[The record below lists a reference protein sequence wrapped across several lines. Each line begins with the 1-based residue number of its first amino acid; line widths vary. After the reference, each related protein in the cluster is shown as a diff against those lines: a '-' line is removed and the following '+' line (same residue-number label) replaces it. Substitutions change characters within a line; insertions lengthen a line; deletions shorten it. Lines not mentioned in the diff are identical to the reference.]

1 VDAGDE
7 QNAPDRQNDVG
18 NLEWETAE
26 MALNSINTNSGAMIA
41 LQNLNATNSELQ
53 VTQQRINTGKK
64 VGTAKDN
71 GAIWAMAKNQSS
83 TAGSLNAVK
92 DSLQRGQSTIDVAL
106 AAGDTVT
113 DLLGK
118 MKEKALAAS
127 DTSLNTASFNALQSD
142 FNSLRDQITK
152 AVTNAKFNGVSIAD
166 GSTTKLAFLANADGS
181 QFTVSAKTLS
191 LTGIGLSAAASF
203 TSAATAKT
211 MIDTVSKALGTA
223 TNKLAS
229 LGTSSTGLDTHLT
242 FVGKL
247 QDSLDAGVG
256 NLVDARPGKG
266 KRQAAVAANQAAA
279 GHPGVVDREP
289 VFVVDP
295 QPVPLSTA
303 YRASV
308 GKGGSSDPPF
318 FY

>member
-1 VDAGDE
+1 
-7 QNAPDRQNDVG
+7 
-18 NLEWETAE
+18 
-26 MALNSINTNSGAMIA
+26 MIA
-41 LQNLNATNSELQ
+41 LQNLNSTNNELQ

-64 VGTAKDN
+64 IASSKDN
-71 GAIWAMAKNQSS
+71 GAIWAMSKVQSS

-127 DTSLNTASFNALQSD
+127 DTSLNTASFNALKSD
-142 FNSLRDQITK
+142 FDSLRDQITK

-166 GSTTKLAFLANADGS
+166 GSTTKLAFLANSDGS

-203 TSAATAKT
+203 TTAATAKT

-256 NLVDARPGKG
+256 NLVDADLAKESAKLQSLQTKQQLGI
-266 KRQAAVAANQAAA
+266 QALSIANQSTSSI
-279 GHPGVVDREP
+279 
-289 VFVVDP
+289 
-295 QPVPLSTA
+295 LSLF
-303 YRASV
+303 R
-308 GKGGSSDPPF
+308 
-318 FY
+318 

>member
-1 VDAGDE
+1 VDTGDE

-18 NLEWETAE
+18 HLEWELAE

-71 GAIWAMAKNQSS
+71 GAIWAMAKGQSS
-83 TAGSLNAVK
+83 TANSLNAVK

-127 DTSLNTASFNALQSD
+127 DTSLNTSSFNALKSD

-166 GSTTKLAFLANADGS
+166 GSTTKLAFLANSDGS
-181 QFTVSAKTLS
+181 QFTVSAKTIS
-191 LTGIGLSAAASF
+191 LAGLGLASTSTF
-203 TSAATAKT
+203 TSAAAAKT

-256 NLVDARPGKG
+256 NLVDADLAKESAKLQSLQTKQQLGI
-266 KRQAAVAANQAAA
+266 QALSIANQST
-279 GHPGVVDREP
+279 GSI
-289 VFVVDP
+289 
-295 QPVPLSTA
+295 LSLF
-303 YRASV
+303 R
-308 GKGGSSDPPF
+308 
-318 FY
+318 

>member
-1 VDAGDE
+1 MDAGGE

-41 LQNLNATNSELQ
+41 LQNLNATNSELG

-64 VGTAKDN
+64 VGNAKDN
-71 GAIWAMAKNQSS
+71 GAIWAIAKTQSS
-83 TAGSLNAVK
+83 TASSLNAVK

-127 DTSLNTASFNALQSD
+127 DTSLNTASFNALKSD

-152 AVTNAKFNGVSIAD
+152 AVSNAKFNGVSIAD

-203 TSAATAKT
+203 TDAASAKT
-211 MIDTVSKALGTA
+211 MIDSVSKALGTA

-256 NLVDARPGKG
+256 NLVDADLAKESAKLQSLQTKQQLGI
-266 KRQAAVAANQAAA
+266 QALSIANQSSSSI
-279 GHPGVVDREP
+279 
-289 VFVVDP
+289 
-295 QPVPLSTA
+295 LSLF
-303 YRASV
+303 R
-308 GKGGSSDPPF
+308 
-318 FY
+318 

>member
-1 VDAGDE
+1 VDTGDE

-18 NLEWETAE
+18 NLEWEIAE
-26 MALNSINTNSGAMIA
+26 MALNSINTNSGAMVA
-41 LQNLNATNSELQ
+41 LQNLNATNSDLQ

-71 GAIWAMAKNQSS
+71 GAIWAIAKTQSS
-83 TAGSLNAVK
+83 TASSLNAVK

-127 DTSLNTASFNALQSD
+127 DTSLNTASFNALKSD

-166 GSTTKLAFLANADGS
+166 GSTTKLAFLANSDGS
-181 QFTVSAKTLS
+181 QFTVSAKTIS
-191 LTGIGLSAAASF
+191 LGGLGMSAGSSFTDAAS
-203 TSAATAKT
+203 AKS
-211 MIDTVSKALGTA
+211 MIDQVSKALGTA

-256 NLVDARPGKG
+256 NLVDADLAKESAKLQSLQTKQQLGI
-266 KRQAAVAANQAAA
+266 QALSIANQSSSSI
-279 GHPGVVDREP
+279 
-289 VFVVDP
+289 
-295 QPVPLSTA
+295 LSLF
-303 YRASV
+303 R
-308 GKGGSSDPPF
+308 
-318 FY
+318 

>member
-1 VDAGDE
+1 
-7 QNAPDRQNDVG
+7 
-18 NLEWETAE
+18 
-26 MALNSINTNSGAMIA
+26 MLNSINTNPGAMIA

-53 VTQQRINTGKK
+53 NTQQRINTGKK
-64 VGTAKDN
+64 ISNAKDN
-71 GAIWAMAKNQSS
+71 GAIWSMAKMQSATS
-83 TAGSLNAVK
+83 SSLNAVK

-127 DTSLNTASFNALQSD
+127 DTSLNTASFNALVSD
-142 FNSLRDQITK
+142 FTSLRDQITK

-166 GSTTKLAFLANADGS
+166 GSTTKLAFLANTDGT
-181 QFTVSAKTLS
+181 QFTVNAKTIS
-191 LTGIGLSAAASF
+191 LVGLGLTATSTFANAAA
-203 TSAATAKT
+203 AKT
-211 MIDTVSKALGTA
+211 MITTISNALGTA

-256 NLVDARPGKG
+256 NLVDADLAKESARLQSLQTKQQLGI
-266 KRQAAVAANQAAA
+266 QALSIANQSS
-279 GHPGVVDREP
+279 VSI
-289 VFVVDP
+289 
-295 QPVPLSTA
+295 LSLFRT
-303 YRASV
+303 S
-308 GKGGSSDPPF
+308 
-318 FY
+318 

>member
-1 VDAGDE
+1 MDTGDE
-7 QNAPDRQNDVG
+7 QNAPGSQNDVG
-18 NLEWETAE
+18 NLEWELAE

-41 LQNLNATNSELQ
+41 LQNLNSTNSELQ

-83 TAGSLNAVK
+83 TANSLNAVK

-127 DTSLNTASFNALQSD
+127 DTSLNTASFNALKSD

-166 GSTTKLAFLANADGS
+166 GSTTKLTFLANADGS
-181 QFTVSAKTLS
+181 GFTVNAKTIS
-191 LTGIGLSAAASF
+191 LAGLGMASTSTF

-256 NLVDARPGKG
+256 NLVDADLAKESAKLQSLQTKQQLGI
-266 KRQAAVAANQAAA
+266 QALSIANQSSSSI
-279 GHPGVVDREP
+279 
-289 VFVVDP
+289 
-295 QPVPLSTA
+295 LSLF
-303 YRASV
+303 R
-308 GKGGSSDPPF
+308 
-318 FY
+318 

>member
-1 VDAGDE
+1 MDAGDE

-41 LQNLNATNSELQ
+41 LQNLNATNSELG
-53 VTQQRINTGKK
+53 VVQQRINTGKK
-64 VGTAKDN
+64 VGNAKDN
-71 GAIWAMAKNQSS
+71 GAIWAIAKTQSS
-83 TAGSLNAVK
+83 TASSLNAVK

-127 DTSLNTASFNALQSD
+127 DTSLNTASFNALKSD

-166 GSTTKLAFLANADGS
+166 GTTTKLAFLANSDGS
-181 QFTVSAKTLS
+181 QFTVAAKTLS
-191 LTGIGLSAAASF
+191 LVGIGLSAAASF
-203 TSAATAKT
+203 TDASSAKT

-256 NLVDARPGKG
+256 NLVDADLAKESAKLQSLQTKQQLGI
-266 KRQAAVAANQAAA
+266 QALSIANQSSSSI
-279 GHPGVVDREP
+279 
-289 VFVVDP
+289 
-295 QPVPLSTA
+295 LSLF
-303 YRASV
+303 R
-308 GKGGSSDPPF
+308 
-318 FY
+318 

>member
-1 VDAGDE
+1 MG
-7 QNAPDRQNDVG
+7 
-18 NLEWETAE
+18 
-26 MALNSINTNSGAMIA
+26 LNSINTNSGAMIA
-41 LQNLNATNSELQ
+41 LQNLNATNSELG
-53 VTQQRINTGKK
+53 VVQQRINTGKK
-64 VGTAKDN
+64 VGNAKDN
-71 GAIWAMAKNQSS
+71 GAIWAMAKNQST
-83 TAGSLNAVK
+83 TANSLNAVK

-127 DTSLNTASFNALQSD
+127 DTSLNTASFNALASD

-166 GSTTKLAFLANADGS
+166 GSTTKLAFLANSDGS
-181 QFTVSAKTLS
+181 QFTVASKTIS
-191 LTGIGLSAAASF
+191 LVGLGLTAGSTFATAAA
-203 TSAATAKT
+203 AKT
-211 MIDTVSKALGTA
+211 MITTVSNALGTA

-256 NLVDARPGKG
+256 NLVDADLAKESAKLQSLQTKQQLGI
-266 KRQAAVAANQAAA
+266 QALSIANQSSSSI
-279 GHPGVVDREP
+279 
-289 VFVVDP
+289 
-295 QPVPLSTA
+295 LSLF
-303 YRASV
+303 R
-308 GKGGSSDPPF
+308 
-318 FY
+318 

>member
-1 VDAGDE
+1 
-7 QNAPDRQNDVG
+7 
-18 NLEWETAE
+18 

-64 VGTAKDN
+64 VGNAKDN
-71 GAIWAMAKNQSS
+71 GAIWAMAKGQSS
-83 TAGSLNAVK
+83 TASSLNAVK

-127 DTSLNTASFNALQSD
+127 DTSLNTASFNALKSD
-142 FNSLRDQITK
+142 FESLRDQITK

-166 GSTTKLAFLANADGS
+166 GSTTKLAFLANSDGS
-181 QFTVSAKTLS
+181 QFTVQSKTLS
-191 LTGIGLSAAASF
+191 LKGIGMTTTSTFTTAAA
-203 TSAATAKT
+203 AKT
-211 MIDTVSKALGTA
+211 MIDTVGKAIGTA

-256 NLVDARPGKG
+256 NLVDADLAKESAKLQSLQTKQQLGI
-266 KRQAAVAANQAAA
+266 QALSIANQST
-279 GHPGVVDREP
+279 GSI
-289 VFVVDP
+289 
-295 QPVPLSTA
+295 LSLF
-303 YRASV
+303 R
-308 GKGGSSDPPF
+308 
-318 FY
+318 

>member
-1 VDAGDE
+1 VDTGDE

-18 NLEWETAE
+18 NLEWEIAE
-26 MALNSINTNSGAMIA
+26 MALNSINTNSGAMVA
-41 LQNLNATNSELQ
+41 LQNLNATNSDLQ

-71 GAIWAMAKNQSS
+71 GAIWAIAKTQSS
-83 TAGSLNAVK
+83 TASSLNAVK

-127 DTSLNTASFNALQSD
+127 DTSLNTASFNALKSD

-152 AVTNAKFNGVSIAD
+152 AVSNAKFNGVSIAD

-181 QFTVSAKTLS
+181 QFTVSAKTIS
-191 LTGIGLSAAASF
+191 LGGLGLSAASSF
-203 TSAATAKT
+203 TDAASAKT
-211 MIDTVSKALGTA
+211 MIDQVSKALGTA

-256 NLVDARPGKG
+256 NLVDADLAKESAKLQSLQTKQQLGI
-266 KRQAAVAANQAAA
+266 QALSIANQSSSSI
-279 GHPGVVDREP
+279 
-289 VFVVDP
+289 
-295 QPVPLSTA
+295 LSLF
-303 YRASV
+303 R
-308 GKGGSSDPPF
+308 
-318 FY
+318 